1 MNVLGRS
8 FYLFMPIPLS
18 TYLAASYHPFAI
30 VYTLNEGPEDTPSRD
45 FPSLENNLA
54 HTRLQTRSIKPTIA
68 YQWNPE
74 KAELIIASRAL
85 GQFLEAC
92 PNIVDSVQ
100 SLRLEASPGQSEAHL
115 SQHLEHFQNLSAL
128 TLVGSF
134 QNLEALSPILSKLEK
149 LVCIHTRLALES
161 IRALEQCS
169 KLQSLRLL
177 GHVFIRGQRHI
188 KPIFPRIAS
197 LKHMALDA
205 RNASLL
211 HSFPSQ
217 NLPSLERLSLDTSCV
232 SDSDLIAL
240 ASLQSLQSLALR
252 VDHKVLLTAVVPLQS
267 KYLKDLRLCFRGF
280 VTEDSSERFFNY
292 FPALEVLHLE
302 GNDTTVHFYTP
313 SLVGL
318 KALKTLKIH
327 NVRLHGLGLE
337 EHILQSK
344 GIQLEYA
351 AGTKPFQLHSRL

>member
-1 MNVLGRS
+1 
-8 FYLFMPIPLS
+8 MPIPLS

-30 VYTLNEGPEDTPSRD
+30 LYTVNEEPEDTPSRD
-45 FPSLENNLA
+45 FPSLENNLT

-74 KAELIIASRAL
+74 KAELTIVSRAL
-85 GQFLEAC
+85 GQFLKAY

-128 TLVGSF
+128 SLVGSF

-149 LVCIHTRLALES
+149 LVCIHTRLALEN
-161 IRALEQCS
+161 IRVLDQCS
-169 KLQSLRLL
+169 KLQSLGLV
-177 GHVFIRGQRHI
+177 GNAFIRGNNCV
-188 KPIFPRIAS
+188 KCTFPRMAS
-197 LKHMALDA
+197 LKHIALDA

-211 HSFPSQ
+211 HSFLSQ
-217 NLPSLERLSLDTSCV
+217 NLPNLERLSLDTSCV

-240 ASLQSLQSLALR
+240 ASLESLQSLALR
-252 VDHKVLLTAVVPLQS
+252 VDHKILLTAVVPLQS
-267 KYLKDLRLCFRGF
+267 KHLKELNFCFRGF
-280 VTEDSSERFFNY
+280 VTKDSSKRFFNY

-302 GNDTTVHFYTP
+302 GNATAVHFYTP

-318 KALKTLKIH
+318 KSLKTLKIH

-351 AGTKPFQLHSRL
+351 ASTKPFELHSRL